1 MKKYLILLLL
11 FLFIVTNSYAAPN
24 TVPIYTKTPRITNGT
39 LTGNIASTRSDG
51 VGTIGT
57 DLFTAFTADA
67 TNGSYVSK
75 MRISGAATTPTTM
88 AASVIR
94 IFISDKTSGATTAAD
109 TWLWAEVSTA
119 AVPAANAS
127 NAINYYEVPL
137 NFALP
142 PSYTILVSIHANVTA
157 NTRWQCLVIGG
168 DY

>member
-1 MKKYLILLLL
+1 MRNYLLTIGLIVLLS
-11 FLFIVTNSYAAPN
+11 TAAFAEPN
-24 TVPIYTKTPRITNGT
+24 HIPIYTKTPVISSGT

-51 VGTIGT
+51 VGTIAT
-57 DLFTAFTADA
+57 DLFKVFEANA

-75 MRISGAATTPTTM
+75 IRIYGAATTPTTM

-94 IFISDKTSGATTAAD
+94 IFISNKTSGATTATD
-109 TWLWAEVSTA
+109 TWLIQEISTA

-127 NAINYYEVPL
+127 NAVNWYEVPL
-137 NFALP
+137 NIALP

-157 NTRWQCLVIGG
+157 NTRWQCVAFGG